1 MQNCDQSKLCT
12 YLRHESHSKSHE
24 SAITHSEHNQIVIRV
39 QSDELAVTAL
49 LEHVG
54 RPEDR
59 GSVVVIAVVLVAGAA
74 SVVIGIVGTAARLG
88 RRPAGRRRSACSMRF
103 CCALANTSAGGA
115 LGVLITSPGTLFAAG
130 QAAR

>member
-1 MQNCDQSKLCT
+1 MQYCDQSKLCT

-59 GSVVVIAVVLVAGAA
+59 GAVVVIAVVLDAGAA
-74 SVVIGIVGTAARLG
+74 SVVMGIVGTAARLG
-88 RRPAGRRRSACSMRF
+88 RRPA
-103 CCALANTSAGGA
+103 
-115 LGVLITSPGTLFAAG
+115 
-130 QAAR
+130 